1 VSLRGALD
9 GARAALG
16 LPLRLR
22 KGRLEELLSEAPPA
36 ASRLVEVDTALRVGL
51 ALLARLA
58 RLRTPLWRNTCLYR
72 SILECVLLR
81 RSGRA
86 AVVRIG
92 VRQRDDAA
100 GAIAAHAWVEVA
112 GRPWD
117 EQAYDFALLRGAGGR
132 I

>member
-1 VSLRGALD
+1 VSPRSALE

-16 LPLRLR
+16 VPLRLR
-22 KGRLEELLSEAPPA
+22 KDRLEELMRETPA
-36 ASRLVEVDTALRVGL
+36 AAPRIGEVETALRVGL
-51 ALLARLA
+51 ALLAWLA
-58 RLRTPLWRNTCLYR
+58 RLRSPLWKNTCLYR

-92 VRQRDDAA
+92 VRQASDA
-100 GAIAAHAWVEVA
+100 GQAIAAHAWVEVG
-112 GRPWD
+112 GRAWD
-117 EQAYDFALLRGAGGR
+117 EQAGGFALLRGAGGR